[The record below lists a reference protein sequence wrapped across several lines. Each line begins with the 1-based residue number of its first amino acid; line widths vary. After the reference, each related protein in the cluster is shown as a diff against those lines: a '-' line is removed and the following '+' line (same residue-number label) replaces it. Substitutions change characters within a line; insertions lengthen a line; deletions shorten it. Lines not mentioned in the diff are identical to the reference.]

1 MSTPIRSVRV
11 PDDLW
16 QLVQSKARAEKKSAS
31 QIILLSL
38 NQYVQGE
45 DALRDSIAEDI
56 RRWMTAPSVLQKPD
70 EERKVALEMLRLS
83 SAIAGNFVNRQ
94 APEEEA

>member
-16 QLVQSKARAEKKSAS
+16 RLVQLKAKEESKSAS

-45 DALRDSIAEDI
+45 DALRDSIFDDI
-56 RRWMTAPSVLQKPD
+56 RKWMTAPSVLQLPD
-70 EERKVALEMLRLS
+70 NERKVALEMLRLS
-83 SAIAGNFVNRQ
+83 AAVAGNYSNRQ
-94 APEEEA
+94 TPEEE